1 MSDLTQL
8 VVGPGEP
15 DNAELGE
22 ILERYRINAEL
33 SRRAA
38 AAQLE
43 LSSEYVRL
51 VERGKRTFTLGM
63 MPKVLSIYD
72 ITYEL
77 ELDRIVFD
85 RYSVQFSSRIR
96 EARYKDIERPNRD
109 ERLGQIVR
117 LLAITDEETLDQI
130 YRRLLRG

>member
-1 MSDLTQL
+1 MSDPTRL

-22 ILERYRINAEL
+22 ILEKYRAKAEL

-38 AAQLE
+38 AAHLE

-51 VERGKRTFTLGM
+51 VEKGQRTFTLGT
-63 MPKVLSIYD
+63 MPKVLSIYNVP
-72 ITYEL
+72 YEI
-77 ELDRIVFD
+77 EPDRIIFD
-85 RYSVQFSSRIR
+85 RYSVQFTSRIR
-96 EARYKDIERPNRD
+96 GARYKDIESNRD

-117 LLAITDEETLDQI
+117 LLATTDEETLDRI
-130 YRRLLRG
+130 YRRLTRG